1 MATANEYAV
10 IRDDIDDV
18 ALPDAFVHTLY
29 GTREDPG
36 METQDAFFFTF
47 LEIYLFHW
55 FVVKEGF
62 LTKPQQWLFIRTGGY
77 SVMIGSDSGLGI
89 GSGSGSGTTMSW

>member
-36 METQDAFFFTF
+36 VETQDAFFFTF
-47 LEIYLFHW
+47 LEIYLFHC
-55 FVVKEGF
+55 
-62 LTKPQQWLFIRTGGY
+62 IRTGGY
-77 SVMIGSDSGLGI
+77 SVMVGSDSGLGI